1 MYIFIVCL
9 TMFTPEHTTHTGKI
23 QDKTLT
29 KNQYQV
35 G

>member
-1 MYIFIVCL
+1 MV
-9 TMFTPEHTTHTGKI
+9 TPEHTTHTGKI
-23 QDKTLT
+23 QGKTLT